1 MFTDTRPFDNL
12 SADEKELRIA
22 EVASRLKFIGDKA
35 VERYNTESSSSA
47 VESPQG
53 QGQSGRAGK
62 LWFKRIGSRYCF
74 IALHRL
80 LRLLILCFLT
90 DDRLVQQLVEAFR
103 QEGDRFSQEVGFME

>member
-12 SADEKELRIA
+12 SADEKEHRIA

-53 QGQSGRAGK
+53 QGHSGRAGK
-62 LWFKRIGSRYCF
+62 FSESNELVVDIVS
-74 IALHRL
+74 L
-80 LRLLILCFLT
+80 LYIDYL
-90 DDRLVQQLVEAFR
+90 DY
-103 QEGDRFSQEVGFME
+103 

>member
-12 SADEKELRIA
+12 SADEKEHRIA

-53 QGQSGRAGK
+53 QGHSGRAGK
-62 LWFKRIGSRYCF
+62 LWFFFSESNELVVDIVS
-74 IALHRL
+74 L
-80 LRLLILCFLT
+80 LYIDYL
-90 DDRLVQQLVEAFR
+90 DY
-103 QEGDRFSQEVGFME
+103 